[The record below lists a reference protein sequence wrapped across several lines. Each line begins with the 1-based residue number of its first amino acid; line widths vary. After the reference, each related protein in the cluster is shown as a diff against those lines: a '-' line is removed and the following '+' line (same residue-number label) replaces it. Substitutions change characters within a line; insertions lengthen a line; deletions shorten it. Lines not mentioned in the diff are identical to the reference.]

1 MNEMTTDRTEVLK
14 NVCHGMMRR
23 MYRTGRFGSAQR
35 PAQMIFGILDA
46 ERSRSAQNVRQ
57 GFFQIFPILAL
68 VALSGL
74 FGCSEPSSPNDYSN
88 QLVLNAYLFAGR
100 PIDSVYAQ
108 RTAQILEQYTEDVVA
123 ITDATVKISL
133 MKAADPAAIET
144 TYVLFGDPV
153 RRGRYFSPATVLPRR
168 TYSIEIQAAGYPLV
182 TGMTTV
188 PDTFHLVS
196 TLPSTILWNS
206 DAPALQVEWSSSS
219 GYSDY
224 VASVTSLDANAPY
237 VDDFRSKNRNPDD
250 PKPRQTSFFFN
261 IPQRNSLEFP
271 WFMFSYLGR
280 HSISVSAVDENY
292 YDFLRQSMAA
302 EGGSLREIRY
312 RLNGGIGVFASAAIA
327 TGTINFILNQ

>member
-35 PAQMIFGILDA
+35 PAQMTFGILDA
-46 ERSRSAQNVRQ
+46 ERSRSAQNVRH

-100 PIDSVYAQ
+100 PIDSVYVQ
-108 RTAQILEQYTEDVVA
+108 RTAQILEQYTEDAVA
-123 ITDATVKISL
+123 ITGATVKISL
-133 MKAADPAAIET
+133 MKSADPAAIET
-144 TYVLFGDPV
+144 TYVLSGDPLK
-153 RRGRYFSPATVLPRR
+153 RGRYSSPATVLPKR
-168 TYSIEIQAAGYPLV
+168 TYTIEIHASGYPAV
-182 TGMTTV
+182 TGTTTV
-188 PDTFHLVS
+188 PDTFHVMS
-196 TLPSTILWNS
+196 TLPSTILWNA
-206 DAPALQVEWSSSS
+206 DAPALQIEWSPSS

-250 PKPRQTSFFFN
+250 PKPQQTSFFFN
-261 IPQRNSLEFP
+261 MPQRNSVELP
-271 WFMFSYLGR
+271 WLMFRYLGR
-280 HSISVSAVDENY
+280 HTISVSAVDENY
-292 YDFLRQSMAA
+292 YDFLRQSMAS

-312 RLNGGIGVFASAAIA
+312 RLNGGIGVFASAAVA
-327 TGTINFILNQ
+327 TGSISFTLNQ